1 MPQTPKVE
9 LQRGHGL
16 GTVRTMPEF
25 RAFAA
30 QSSLTAAQ
38 RRTLVDQ
45 AEILIEGLYVHLPLK
60 RAMHAIDPLQRLRLL
75 RLRMGE
81 LTEDQFH
88 VRLLRIIIE
97 LRDLHTNYILPTRYR
112 GFAFLGILIERF
124 YENGQPR
131 WLVSKVFDHLV
142 GDTNLVVGAEIT
154 HWNGMPMAIAVERN
168 AEREAGSNMP
178 ARLARGLEN
187 MTLRPVSM
195 SLPPDEDWVD
205 VTYRVGAV
213 TRESRIPWRVFES
226 ATEVTGGDA
235 SASLPTGTKAPASQL
250 VGLDLRTELAR
261 QIKLTLFAPSV
272 AKEQRRVK
280 RAKAAVPRATKD
292 QAAAGIVPTTRPEEL
307 KARTVDTASGTYG
320 HLRIFTF
327 LMEDGNIE
335 GFLDEVARLL
345 GVLPREGLILD
356 VRGNG
361 GGYVIAAEFLLQ
373 FLSPRTIHPEP
384 MQFINTRSTADL
396 CRRVSEL
403 SQWRVSIDE
412 AIETGAQYSSAIPLY
427 PEDVV
432 NSAGQLYQGPV
443 VLVTDALCYSATDIF
458 SAGFQDH
465 GIGKVLGVDDN
476 TGAGGANVWTH
487 ADLRQ
492 SWPGGPLKPLPAG
505 AQFRVALRRSLRVG
519 DRFGQPVEDLG
530 VVPDVSYRVTRRD
543 LIEGNADLMEEAGE
557 ILAQGTPRRLDAA
570 VASQTGS
577 TLTLSVTTEAVTSV
591 DVYVRE
597 RPVST
602 SRVQDGV
609 NQVQLPKP
617 AAGSPLRL
625 EGFAGGALVAS
636 RRLQLA

>member
-195 SLPPDEDWVD
+195 SLPAG
-205 VTYRVGAV
+205 RGLG
-213 TRESRIPWRVFES
+213 RRH
-226 ATEVTGGDA
+226 ATA
-235 SASLPTGTKAPASQL
+235 SARSHVRRASRGGCSRAPPRSPAATRARACRRERRRRPSQL

-280 RAKAAVPRATKD
+280 RAKAAVPRATKE

-307 KARTVDTASGTYG
+307 KARTVDHGER
-320 HLRIFTF
+320 HLR
-327 LMEDGNIE
+327 
-335 GFLDEVARLL
+335 
-345 GVLPREGLILD
+345 P
-356 VRGNG
+356 
-361 GGYVIAAEFLLQ
+361 
-373 FLSPRTIHPEP
+373 P
-384 MQFINTRSTADL
+384 ADL
-396 CRRVSEL
+396 HVLHGGRKHRGVPRRGREAARCASPQGVDPGRAGQRRRLRDRRRVSPAVPVAADDPSRADAVHQHALDRRSL
-403 SQWRVSIDE
+403 S
-412 AIETGAQYSSAIPLY
+412 P
-427 PEDVV
+427 
-432 NSAGQLYQGPV
+432 
-443 VLVTDALCYSATDIF
+443 
-458 SAGFQDH
+458 
-465 GIGKVLGVDDN
+465 
-476 TGAGGANVWTH
+476 
-487 ADLRQ
+487 DLRARAVACLDRRGDRDGRPVLERD
-492 SWPGGPLKPLPAG
+492 SALPGGRGQQRRPALPRTGRAGHGRPLLQRDRHLLRRLPGSRDRQGARRRRQHGRRRSERLDARRPAPELAGWAAQAAARRSAVPGLPAPLPA
-505 AQFRVALRRSLRVG
+505 RWRALRPARRGPGRRSGRL
-519 DRFGQPVEDLG
+519 
-530 VVPDVSYRVTRRD
+530 VP
-543 LIEGNADLMEEAGE
+543 A
-557 ILAQGTPRRLDAA
+557 
-570 VASQTGS
+570 
-577 TLTLSVTTEAVTSV
+577 
-591 DVYVRE
+591 
-597 RPVST
+597 
-602 SRVQDGV
+602 
-609 NQVQLPKP
+609 
-617 AAGSPLRL
+617 
-625 EGFAGGALVAS
+625 
-636 RRLQLA
+636 